1 MVTEFRQEGHGCY
14 DIYFLARVIAQ
25 AAIVTTLLFTFQ
37 DEPSNY
43 DKTIEDPGLWQRLI
57 WLLSS
62 GFGSD
67 ANLLVEEFESPELW
81 DDPLD

>member
-1 MVTEFRQEGHGCY
+1 M
-14 DIYFLARVIAQ
+14 
-25 AAIVTTLLFTFQ
+25 LFPFQ

-43 DKTIEDPGLWQRLI
+43 DKTIEDPGLWQRLM

-62 GFGSD
+62 GFGSE
-67 ANLLVEEFESPELW
+67 ANWLIEEFESPELW